1 MNISN
6 IGQTI
11 ATISTQI
18 GKSIPSQPE
27 KIIDSSFQDESSTPR
42 TIDMRN
48 VSVNEINELIKSGV
62 EGLLDFVPLIPPQTV
77 KEYGSES
84 AANIK
89 IDYLGQI
96 ERSIEF
102 KKSVAEDTSFLKE
115 VLEKIKNIDG
125 MAMPQKIDI
134 TV

>member
-1 MNISN
+1 VNISN

-27 KIIDSSFQDESSTPR
+27 KIIDSSFHDESSTPR